1 MDRLMNKNTIEGR
14 RGKASWHNTAKP
26 QVHALEVNG
35 AVVSRSNAFLPGEIP
50 RRKCCG
56 KSAEAI
62 VVDSEPGAGKRPH
75 KHETGSLDAMKGRTD
90 EESLNPVEGRQPN
103 KASWPGRAPSRHGGK
118 HRGIRGEAAGR
129 ELEVAASEE
138 ERTGNRSFQI

>member
-1 MDRLMNKNTIEGR
+1 MDRPMNKNVIQGR
-14 RGKASWHNTAKP
+14 RGEASWHNTAKP
-26 QVHALEVNG
+26 QVQATEVNG

-50 RRKCCG
+50 RRKCRG

-62 VVDSEPGAGKRPH
+62 VVANEPGAGKRPH

-90 EESLNPVEGRQPN
+90 EEFLDPVEGLHPD
-103 KASWPGRAPSRHGGK
+103 KASWPGSASSRHSGK
-118 HRGIRGEAAGR
+118 HGGVRGEATGR

-138 ERTGNRSFQI
+138 ERAGNSQFQI